1 MDQENYMLHR
11 DEYEKDV
18 YERQQLYRK
27 LEARWPK
34 WIKIS
39 SWIIWGIFLLL
50 GFLFHSSAMGLMLGF
65 VIGGGISLGYEALCR
80 VIYAKKHGI
89 TDIRGKKTMREL
101 AQKQTERWR
110 AREEERVAG
119 EIEAK
124 NDGVVIAKAEETAE
138 APEETAQSDEASE
151 TAEAPEE
158 ATTE

>member
-1 MDQENYMLHR
+1 MDQVNYMLHR

-18 YERQQLYRK
+18 YERQELYRK

-124 NDGVVIAKAEETAE
+124 NDGVVIAKAEETPG
-138 APEETAQSDEASE
+138 PEETPAE
-151 TAEAPEE
+151 TE
-158 ATTE
+158 TR